1 MFVGNTL
8 NEHDFKTIIDVA
20 IKERESYILNKNS
33 MIIDTN
39 PRIANAINLS
49 SMLSSNSLL

>member
-20 IKERESYILNKNS
+20 IKERESYIFNKNS

-39 PRIANAINLS
+39 PRIANAINSS
-49 SMLSSNSLL
+49 SMLSRNS